1 MQRALLFLIIPVF
14 IWSCSNQKESTH
26 SIPPMKSSALSFDP
40 HSAAQF
46 NAIVKHLNWT
56 AKVDTELEMIF
67 ATANYTIQT
76 KSDAEEIVLD
86 TKNLNIGEVRV
97 DGKKVMF
104 TLGENV
110 PYLGRALHIPIE
122 SSSKQIEIEY
132 ATEANAEALLWVKT
146 DGQAPFM
153 FSQSQ
158 AILARTWLPCQDSPS
173 IRFTYSADVTVPE
186 GLIALMSAE
195 NPQEK
200 SESGKYHFEMK
211 QPIPAYLFALA
222 VGDLSFKS
230 LDARTGV
237 YATSDVLDFAHAEF
251 QDMPNMVHAAEEL
264 YGPYAWERYDVLVLP
279 GAFPFGGMEN
289 PRLTFATPTILA
301 GDKSLVSL
309 IAHELAHSWSGNL
322 VTNAT
327 WNDFWLNEGF
337 TVYFEQRIMESLY
350 GKSKAEMLATLA
362 RQDLNATLAEL
373 PAEDTHLKLA
383 LENRNPDDGMN
394 DIAYNKG
401 YFFLRTIEEKVGRE
415 KFDAFLKNYF
425 QSHAFGVMTTE
436 GFVDILTSELLS
448 TEEAEAIG
456 IEKWIYSPGLPSNTA
471 TVESVELEKVD
482 ILRLKWE
489 GDEIKNTD
497 LPWNTWSYQERYRF
511 LSNVNFNLSLSKIQS
526 LDADFHISKI
536 GNSEVLFAWF
546 MLSIQAKNE
555 AVFADLAQFL
565 EKVGR
570 RKFVAPLFEALVTSG
585 YKSVAVN
592 IYLHTR
598 PFYHSVTQNT
608 VDELLEWGSEERK

>member
-1 MQRALLFLIIPVF
+1 MRKLIFLFALCATFA
-14 IWSCSNQKESTH
+14 SCKISEEVPSAPH
-26 SIPPMKSSALSFDP
+26 SFNPMTTSKIFDP
-40 HSAAQF
+40 HSTATLDAK
-46 NAIVKHLNWT
+46 VTHLHWT
-56 AKVDTELEMIF
+56 ANVNVETHVI
-67 ATANYTIQT
+67 TANATFDF
-76 KSDAEEIVLD
+76 KAEKGAKQISFD
-86 TKNLNIGEVRV
+86 TKDLNIEWVMVNGRLVRYTL
-97 DGKKVMF
+97 DEEKPFLGK
-104 TLGENV
+104 
-110 PYLGRALHIPIE
+110 ALHV
-122 SSSKQIEIEY
+122 EIRDIDNLVSIQY
-132 ATEANAEALLWVKT
+132 TTSPYAEALLWVEKENEL
-146 DGQAPFM
+146 PFL

-158 AILARTWLPCQDSPS
+158 AILARTWIPCQDSPS
-173 IRFTYSADVTVPE
+173 VRFTYSADVTVPKE
-186 GLIALMSAE
+186 LMALMSAE
-195 NPQEK
+195 NPQVK
-200 SESGKYHFEMK
+200 SPDGKYHFEMK
-211 QPIPAYLFALA
+211 QRIPSYLLALA
-222 VGDLSFKS
+222 VGDVAFKS
-230 LDARTGV
+230 LSENTGV
-237 YATSDVLDFAHAEF
+237 YATADMLELAFNEF
-251 QDMPNMVHAAEEL
+251 SDMPGMVKAAEEL

-337 TVYFEQRIMESLY
+337 TVYFEQRIMESLF
-350 GKSKAEMLATLA
+350 GKAKAEMLATLA

-436 GFVDILTSELLS
+436 GFIDILTTELLTKEQS
-448 TEEAEAIG
+448 DEIG
-456 IEKWIYSPGLPSNTA
+456 IDQWIYSAGLPANTA
-471 TVESVELEKVD
+471 VVQSAELEKVD
-482 ILRLKWE
+482 ELRLKWE
-489 GDEIKNTD
+489 GEEISNKD
-497 LPWNTWSYQERYRF
+497 LPWNNWSYQERYRF

-526 LDADFHISKI
+526 LDESFHISKI

-555 AVFADLAQFL
+555 AVFADLATFL

-570 RKFVAPLFEALVTSG
+570 RKFVAPLYEAMENSG
-585 YKSVAVN
+585 YHVTALS
-592 IYLHTR
+592 IYAHCR
-598 PFYHSVTQNT
+598 GNYHAVTQNT
-608 VDELLEWGSEERK
+608 VDETLHYFEK

>member
-1 MQRALLFLIIPVF
+1 MRKLIFLFALCATFA
-14 IWSCSNQKESTH
+14 SCKISEEVPSAPH
-26 SIPPMKSSALSFDP
+26 SFNPMTTSKIFDP
-40 HSAAQF
+40 HSTATLDAK
-46 NAIVKHLNWT
+46 VTHLHWT
-56 AKVDTELEMIF
+56 ANVNVETHVI
-67 ATANYTIQT
+67 TANATFDF
-76 KSDAEEIVLD
+76 KAEKGAKQISFD
-86 TKNLNIGEVRV
+86 TKDLNIEWVMVNGRLVRYTL
-97 DGKKVMF
+97 DEEKPFLGK
-104 TLGENV
+104 
-110 PYLGRALHIPIE
+110 ALHV
-122 SSSKQIEIEY
+122 EIRDIDNLVSIQY
-132 ATEANAEALLWVKT
+132 TTSPNADALLWVEKENEL
-146 DGQAPFM
+146 PFL

-158 AILARTWLPCQDSPS
+158 AILARTWIPCQDSPS
-173 IRFTYSADVTVPE
+173 VRFTYSADVTVPKE
-186 GLIALMSAE
+186 LMALMSAE
-195 NPQEK
+195 NPQVK
-200 SESGKYHFEMK
+200 SPDGKYHFEMK
-211 QPIPAYLFALA
+211 QRIPSYLLALA
-222 VGDLSFKS
+222 VGDVAFKS
-230 LDARTGV
+230 LSENTGV
-237 YATSDVLDFAHAEF
+237 YATADMLELAFNEF
-251 QDMPNMVHAAEEL
+251 SDMPGMVKAAEEL

-337 TVYFEQRIMESLY
+337 TVYFEQRIMESLF
-350 GKSKAEMLATLA
+350 GKAKAEMLATLA

-436 GFVDILTSELLS
+436 GFIDILTTELLTKEQS
-448 TEEAEAIG
+448 DEIG
-456 IEKWIYSPGLPSNTA
+456 IDQWIYSAGLPANTA
-471 TVESVELEKVD
+471 VVQSAELEKVD
-482 ILRLKWE
+482 ELRLKWE
-489 GDEIKNTD
+489 GEEISNKD
-497 LPWNTWSYQERYRF
+497 LPWNNWSYQERYRF

-526 LDADFHISKI
+526 LDESFHISKI

-555 AVFADLAQFL
+555 AVFADLATFL

-570 RKFVAPLFEALVTSG
+570 RKFVAPLYEAMENSG
-585 YKSVAVN
+585 YHVTALS
-592 IYLHTR
+592 IYAHCR
-598 PFYHSVTQNT
+598 GNYHAVTQNT
-608 VDELLEWGSEERK
+608 VDETLHYFEK

>member
-1 MQRALLFLIIPVF
+1 MKKLIFFFALCVIFS
-14 IWSCSNQKESTH
+14 SCKISEEVPSTSH
-26 SIPPMKSSALSFDP
+26 SINPMTTSKIFDP
-40 HSAAQF
+40 HSAATSD
-46 NAIVKHLNWT
+46 ARVTHLHWT
-56 AKVDTELEMIF
+56 ANVNVESHTI
-67 ATANYTIQT
+67 TANATFDFI
-76 KSDAEEIVLD
+76 AEKGAKQISFD
-86 TKNLNIGEVRV
+86 TRDLNILWVKVNGRKTYFFK
-97 DGKKVMF
+97 DGTKPF
-104 TLGENV
+104 LGE
-110 PYLGRALHIPIE
+110 ALHI
-122 SSSKQIEIEY
+122 EIQDTDTQVSIQY
-132 ATEANAEALLWVKT
+132 TTSPNAEALLWVEKENEL
-146 DGQAPFM
+146 PFL

-158 AILARTWLPCQDSPS
+158 AILARTWIPCQDSPS
-173 IRFTYSADVTVPE
+173 VRFTYSADVTVPKD
-186 GLIALMSAE
+186 LMALMSAE
-195 NPQEK
+195 NPQVK
-200 SESGKYHFEMK
+200 SSNGTYHFEMK
-211 QPIPAYLFALA
+211 QRIPSYLLALA
-222 VGDLSFKS
+222 VGDVSFKALS
-230 LDARTGV
+230 ENTGV
-237 YATSDVLDFAHAEF
+237 YATADMLELAHSEF
-251 QDMPNMVHAAEEL
+251 SDMPGMVKAAEDL

-436 GFVDILTSELLS
+436 GFIDILTSELL
-448 TEEAEAIG
+448 TKEQADAIG
-456 IEKWIYSPGLPSNTA
+456 IEQWIYSAGLPANTA
-471 TVESVELEKVD
+471 VVQSAELEKVD
-482 ILRLKWE
+482 ELRLKWE
-489 GDEIKNTD
+489 GDEITNKD
-497 LPWNTWSYQERYRF
+497 LPWNDWSYQERYRF
-511 LSNVNFNLSLSKIQS
+511 LSNVNYNLSLTKIQS
-526 LDADFHISKI
+526 LDESFHISKI
-536 GNSEVLFAWF
+536 GNSEVLFAWL

-555 AVFADLAQFL
+555 AVFVDLATFL

-570 RKFVAPLFEALVTSG
+570 RKFVAPLYEAMENNGYHVTALS
-585 YKSVAVN
+585 
-592 IYLHTR
+592 IYAHCR
-598 PFYHSVTQNT
+598 GNYHAVTQNT
-608 VDELLEWGSEERK
+608 VDEILHYFGK

>member
-1 MQRALLFLIIPVF
+1 MGENKPFLG
-14 IWSCSNQKESTH
+14 
-26 SIPPMKSSALSFDP
+26 SALRIP
-40 HSAAQF
+40 
-46 NAIVKHLNWT
+46 
-56 AKVDTELEMIF
+56 
-67 ATANYTIQT
+67 IQEDS
-76 KSDAEEIVLD
+76 KEIEIVY
-86 TKNLNIGEVRV
+86 T
-97 DGKKVMF
+97 
-104 TLGENV
+104 
-110 PYLGRALHIPIE
+110 
-122 SSSKQIEIEY
+122 
-132 ATEANAEALLWVKT
+132 TEASAEALLWVKNE
-146 DGQAPFM
+146 GKAPFM

-195 NPQEK
+195 NPKEK
-200 SESGKYHFEMK
+200 SQSGTYHFEMR

-222 VGDLSFKS
+222 VGDLSFKA
-230 LDARTGV
+230 LDERTGV
-237 YATSDVLDFAHAEF
+237 YATSDILDFAHEEF
-251 QDMPNMVHAAEEL
+251 KDMPNMVLAAEEL

-337 TVYFEQRIMESLY
+337 TVYFEQRIMEKVY
-350 GKSKAEMLATLA
+350 GVAKAEMLATLA
-362 RQDLNATLAEL
+362 RQDLNATLNEL
-373 PAEDTHLKLA
+373 PAQDTHLKLA

-415 KFDAFLKNYF
+415 KFDVFLKNYF
-425 QSHAFGVMTTE
+425 QKHAFGVMTTE
-436 GFVDILTSELLS
+436 GFVDILTKELLTNS
-448 TEEAEAIG
+448 QAEEIGVEA
-456 IEKWIYSPGLPSNTA
+456 WIYSPGLPANSA
-471 TVESVELEKVD
+471 VVQSVELEKVD
-482 ILRLKWE
+482 ELRLKWE
-489 GDEIKNTD
+489 GEEISNND
-497 LPWNTWSYQERYRF
+497 LPWNNWSYQERYRF
-511 LSNVNFNLSLSKIQS
+511 LSNINFNLSLTKIQS
-526 LDADFHISKI
+526 LDESFHISKI
-536 GNSEVLFAWF
+536 GNAEVLFAWF
-546 MLSIQAKNE
+546 MLAIQAKNE
-555 AVFADLAQFL
+555 TVFADLAQFL

-570 RKFVAPLFEALVTSG
+570 RKFVAPLFEAMVTSG

-608 VDELLEWGSEERK
+608 VDQLLNWTAEEKK

>member
-1 MQRALLFLIIPVF
+1 MRKLIFLFALCATFA
-14 IWSCSNQKESTH
+14 SCKISEEVPSAPH
-26 SIPPMKSSALSFDP
+26 SFNPMTTSKIFDP
-40 HSAAQF
+40 HSAATSD
-46 NAIVKHLNWT
+46 AKVTHLHWT
-56 AKVDTELEMIF
+56 ANVNVETHVI
-67 ATANYTIQT
+67 TANATFDF
-76 KSDAEEIVLD
+76 KAEKGAKQISFD
-86 TKNLNIGEVRV
+86 TKDLNIEWVMVNGRLARYTLDEEKPFL
-97 DGKKVMF
+97 GK
-104 TLGENV
+104 
-110 PYLGRALHIPIE
+110 ALHV
-122 SSSKQIEIEY
+122 EIRDIDNLVSIQY
-132 ATEANAEALLWVKT
+132 TTSPNAEALLWVEKENEL
-146 DGQAPFM
+146 PFL

-158 AILARTWLPCQDSPS
+158 AILARTWIPCQDSPS
-173 IRFTYSADVTVPE
+173 VRFTYSADVTVPKE
-186 GLIALMSAE
+186 LMALMSAE
-195 NPQEK
+195 NPQVK
-200 SESGKYHFEMK
+200 SPDGKYHFEMK
-211 QPIPAYLFALA
+211 QRIPSYLLALA
-222 VGDLSFKS
+222 VGDVAFKS
-230 LDARTGV
+230 LSENTGV
-237 YATSDVLDFAHAEF
+237 YATADMLELAFNEF
-251 QDMPNMVHAAEEL
+251 SDMPGMVKAAEEL

-337 TVYFEQRIMESLY
+337 TVYFEQRIMESLF
-350 GKSKAEMLATLA
+350 GKAKAEMLATLA

-436 GFVDILTSELLS
+436 GFIDILTTELLTKEQS
-448 TEEAEAIG
+448 DEIG
-456 IEKWIYSPGLPSNTA
+456 IDQWIYSAGLPANTA
-471 TVESVELEKVD
+471 VVQSAELEKVD
-482 ILRLKWE
+482 ELRLKWE
-489 GDEIKNTD
+489 GEEISNKD
-497 LPWNTWSYQERYRF
+497 LPWNNWSYQERYRF

-526 LDADFHISKI
+526 LDESFHISKI

-555 AVFADLAQFL
+555 AVFADLATFL

-570 RKFVAPLFEALVTSG
+570 RKFVAPLYEAMENSG
-585 YKSVAVN
+585 YHVTALS
-592 IYLHTR
+592 IYAHCR
-598 PFYHSVTQNT
+598 GNYHAVTQNT
-608 VDELLEWGSEERK
+608 VDETLHYFEK

>member
-1 MQRALLFLIIPVF
+1 MKKVF
-14 IWSCSNQKESTH
+14 FVLSVAVAFASCKVKETTSQTNH
-26 SIPPMKSSALSFDP
+26 TIQPMTSSKLFDP
-40 HSAAQF
+40 HSAASSD
-46 NAIVKHLNWT
+46 ARVTHLHWT
-56 AKVDTELEMIF
+56 ANVNVETHIISAI
-67 ATANYTIQT
+67 ATYDFI
-76 KSDAEEIVLD
+76 AEKTATQISFD
-86 TKNLNIGEVRV
+86 TKGLEITAVTVN
-97 DGKKVMF
+97 GKKAYF
-104 TLGENV
+104 FLSEEK
-110 PYLGRALHIPIE
+110 PFLGRALHVQIKE
-122 SSSKQIEIEY
+122 GDSKVSIEY
-132 ATEANAEALLWVKT
+132 TTSPTAEALLWVEKENEL
-146 DGQAPFM
+146 PFL

-158 AILARTWLPCQDSPS
+158 AILARTWIPCQDSPS
-173 IRFTYSADVTVPE
+173 VRFTYSADVTVPKE
-186 GLIALMSAE
+186 LMALMSAE
-195 NPQEK
+195 NPQVK
-200 SESGKYHFEMK
+200 SPDGKYHFEMK
-211 QPIPAYLFALA
+211 QRIPSYLLALA
-222 VGDLSFKS
+222 VGDVAFKS
-230 LDARTGV
+230 LSANTGV
-237 YATSDVLDFAHAEF
+237 YATADMLDLAYNEF
-251 QDMPNMVHAAEEL
+251 SDMPGMVKAAEDL

-350 GKSKAEMLATLA
+350 GKAKAEMLATLA

-436 GFVDILTSELLS
+436 GFIDILTTELL
-448 TEEAEAIG
+448 TKEQANEIG
-456 IEKWIYSPGLPSNTA
+456 VDQWIYSAGLPANSA
-471 TVESVELEKVD
+471 VVQSAELEKVD
-482 ILRLKWE
+482 ALRKEWE
-489 GDEIKNTD
+489 EGKIANEQ
-497 LPWNTWSYQERYRF
+497 LPWSNWSYQERYRF
-511 LSNVNFNLSLSKIQS
+511 LSNINAAVTLEKVQS
-526 LDADFHISKI
+526 LDNSFHISKI

-555 AVFADLAQFL
+555 SVFADMATFL

-570 RKFVAPLFEALVTSG
+570 RKFVAPLYEAMENNGYHVTALS
-585 YKSVAVN
+585 
-592 IYLHTR
+592 IYAHCR
-598 PFYHSVTQNT
+598 GNYHAVTQST
-608 VDELLEWGSEERK
+608 VDEILHYFEK

>member
-1 MQRALLFLIIPVF
+1 MRKIFLFLSVVMAF
-14 IWSCSNQKESTH
+14 ASCKVKENVSQSNHTIQ
-26 SIPPMKSSALSFDP
+26 PMTTSKLFDP
-40 HSAAQF
+40 HSAATYE
-46 NAIVKHLNWT
+46 ARVSHLHWT
-56 AKVDTELEMIF
+56 ANVNVETHIISAN
-67 ATANYTIQT
+67 ATF
-76 KSDAEEIVLD
+76 DFVAEKGAKQISFD
-86 TKNLNIGEVRV
+86 TKDLNIEWV
-97 DGKKVMF
+97 KVNGRKAFFSMDEAKPF
-104 TLGENV
+104 LGQ
-110 PYLGRALHIPIE
+110 ALHV
-122 SSSKQIEIEY
+122 EIRDTDNQVSIQY
-132 ATEANAEALLWVKT
+132 TTSPNAEALLWVEKENEL
-146 DGQAPFM
+146 PFL

-158 AILARTWLPCQDSPS
+158 AILARTWIPCQDSPS
-173 IRFTYSADVTVPE
+173 VRFTYSADVTVPKE
-186 GLIALMSAE
+186 LMALMSAE
-195 NPQEK
+195 NPQVK
-200 SESGKYHFEMK
+200 SPDGKYHFEMK
-211 QPIPAYLFALA
+211 QRIPSYLLALA
-222 VGDLSFKS
+222 VGDVAFKS
-230 LDARTGV
+230 LSENTGV
-237 YATSDVLDFAHAEF
+237 YATSDMLELAHNEF
-251 QDMPNMVHAAEEL
+251 SDMPGMVKAAEDL

-350 GKSKAEMLATLA
+350 GKAKAEMLATLA

-436 GFVDILTSELLS
+436 GFVDILTTELL
-448 TEEAEAIG
+448 TKEQADAIG
-456 IEKWIYSPGLPSNTA
+456 VDEWIYSAGLPANTA
-471 TVESVELEKVD
+471 VVQSAELEKVD
-482 ILRLKWE
+482 ELRLKWE
-489 GDEIKNTD
+489 REEIMNND
-497 LPWNTWSYQERYRF
+497 LPWNNWSYQERYRF
-511 LSNVNFNLSLSKIQS
+511 LSNVNYNLSLSKIQS
-526 LDADFHISKI
+526 LDESFHISKI

-546 MLSIQAKNE
+546 MLSIQSKNE
-555 AVFADLAQFL
+555 GVFADLATFL

-570 RKFVAPLFEALVTSG
+570 RKFVAPLYEAMENNGYHVTALS
-585 YKSVAVN
+585 
-592 IYLHTR
+592 IYGHCR
-598 PFYHSVTQNT
+598 GNYHAVTQNT
-608 VDELLEWGSEERK
+608 VDETLHYFVK

>member
-1 MQRALLFLIIPVF
+1 MRKIFLFISVAMAF
-14 IWSCSNQKESTH
+14 ASCKVKENVPQ
-26 SIPPMKSSALSFDP
+26 SIHTIQPMATAKLFDP
-40 HSAAQF
+40 HSAATSD
-46 NAIVKHLNWT
+46 ARVTHLHWT
-56 AKVDTELEMIF
+56 ANVNVETHVISAN
-67 ATANYTIQT
+67 ATYDF
-76 KSDAEEIVLD
+76 KAEKGAKQISFD
-86 TKNLNIGEVRV
+86 TKDLNIEWVMVNGRMASYTLDEEKPFL
-97 DGKKVMF
+97 GK
-104 TLGENV
+104 
-110 PYLGRALHIPIE
+110 ALHV
-122 SSSKQIEIEY
+122 EIRHIDNLVSIQY
-132 ATEANAEALLWVKT
+132 TTSPNAEALLWVEKENEL
-146 DGQAPFM
+146 PFL

-158 AILARTWLPCQDSPS
+158 AILARTWIPCQDSPS
-173 IRFTYSADVTVPE
+173 VRFTYSADVKVPKE
-186 GLIALMSAE
+186 LMALMSAE
-195 NPQEK
+195 NPQVK
-200 SESGKYHFEMK
+200 SPDGKYHFEMK
-211 QPIPAYLFALA
+211 QRIPSYLLALA
-222 VGDLSFKS
+222 VGDVAFKS
-230 LDARTGV
+230 LSENTGV
-237 YATSDVLDFAHAEF
+237 YATADMLELAYNEF
-251 QDMPNMVHAAEEL
+251 SDMPGMVKAAEDL

-350 GKSKAEMLATLA
+350 GKAKAEMLATLA

-436 GFVDILTSELLS
+436 GFIDILTTELL
-448 TEEAEAIG
+448 TKEQADAIG
-456 IEKWIYSPGLPSNTA
+456 IDEWIYSSGLPANTA
-471 TVESVELEKVD
+471 VVQSAELEKVD
-482 ILRLKWE
+482 ELRLKWE
-489 GDEIKNTD
+489 GEEIANED
-497 LPWNTWSYQERYRF
+497 LPWSNWSYQERYRF
-511 LSNVNFNLSLSKIQS
+511 LSNVNYNLSLSKIQS
-526 LDADFHISKI
+526 LDESFHISKI

-555 AVFADLAQFL
+555 AVFLDLATFL

-570 RKFVAPLFEALVTSG
+570 RKFVAPLYEAMENSG
-585 YKSVAVN
+585 YHVTALSIYANCRVN
-592 IYLHTR
+592 
-598 PFYHSVTQNT
+598 YHAVTQNT
-608 VDELLEWGSEERK
+608 VDETLHYFEK

>member
-1 MQRALLFLIIPVF
+1 MRKLIFLFALCATFA
-14 IWSCSNQKESTH
+14 SCKISEEVPSAPH
-26 SIPPMKSSALSFDP
+26 SFNPMTTSKIFDP
-40 HSAAQF
+40 HSTATLDAK
-46 NAIVKHLNWT
+46 VTHLHWT
-56 AKVDTELEMIF
+56 ANVNVETHVI
-67 ATANYTIQT
+67 TANATFDF
-76 KSDAEEIVLD
+76 KAEKGAKQISFD
-86 TKNLNIGEVRV
+86 TKDLNIEWVMVNGRLVRYTL
-97 DGKKVMF
+97 DEEKPFLGK
-104 TLGENV
+104 
-110 PYLGRALHIPIE
+110 ALHV
-122 SSSKQIEIEY
+122 EIRDIDNLVSIQY
-132 ATEANAEALLWVKT
+132 TTSPNAEALLWVEKENEL
-146 DGQAPFM
+146 PFL

-158 AILARTWLPCQDSPS
+158 AILARTWIPCQDSPS
-173 IRFTYSADVTVPE
+173 VRFTYSADVTVPKE
-186 GLIALMSAE
+186 LMALMSAE
-195 NPQEK
+195 NPQVK
-200 SESGKYHFEMK
+200 SPDGKYHFEMK
-211 QPIPAYLFALA
+211 QRIPSYLLALA
-222 VGDLSFKS
+222 VGDVAFKS
-230 LDARTGV
+230 LSENTGV
-237 YATSDVLDFAHAEF
+237 YATADMLELAFNEF
-251 QDMPNMVHAAEEL
+251 SDMPGMVKAAEEL

-337 TVYFEQRIMESLY
+337 TVYFEQRIMESLF
-350 GKSKAEMLATLA
+350 GKAKAEMLATLA

-436 GFVDILTSELLS
+436 GFIDILTTELLTKEQS
-448 TEEAEAIG
+448 DEIG
-456 IEKWIYSPGLPSNTA
+456 IDQWIYSAGLPANTA
-471 TVESVELEKVD
+471 VVQSAELEKVD
-482 ILRLKWE
+482 ELRLKWE
-489 GDEIKNTD
+489 GEEISNKD
-497 LPWNTWSYQERYRF
+497 LPWNNWSYQERYRF

-526 LDADFHISKI
+526 LDESFHISKI

-555 AVFADLAQFL
+555 AVFADLATFL

-570 RKFVAPLFEALVTSG
+570 RKFVAPLYEAMENSG
-585 YKSVAVN
+585 YHVTALS
-592 IYLHTR
+592 IYAHCR
-598 PFYHSVTQNT
+598 GNYHAVTQNT
-608 VDELLEWGSEERK
+608 VDETLHYFEK